1 VNCVAVRD
9 VLPERALGVA
19 SSTDAA
25 SIDRH
30 LATCAACRKEARDLE
45 GAASTMAFA
54 LAPAEPPA
62 ELGDRVIGG
71 MRAVVGW
78 SSLGSGQ
85 PRTPSRRRT
94 RRTTALVLAA
104 SLLIGGLGWVATAA
118 RAPRAD
124 QASTIGTQREGALDA
139 FRKLIRRSEF
149 SDPGTEVRLGLLGA
163 ANGGSATGSAITILA
178 PSQDDRVLVLLSG
191 LPAGTRR
198 LPYRVTLVGERNR
211 HLFVGGFDVLDVSGG
226 ATVARIFRRDLSVF
240 SRIVVRDRSDRIV
253 LSGTLDAGAP
263 VASPGP

>member
-1 VNCVAVRD
+1 MNCVAVRD

-30 LATCAACRKEARDLE
+30 LVTCAACRKEARDLE

-54 LAPAEPPA
+54 LAPADPPS
-62 ELGDRVIGG
+62 ELADRVLGG
-71 MRAVVGW
+71 LRAVVG
-78 SSLGSGQ
+78 SSYGPGQ
-85 PRTPSRRRT
+85 PRTASRRRT

-104 SLLIGGLGWVATAA
+104 SLLVGGLGWVATAS
-118 RAPRAD
+118 RAPRGD
-124 QASTIGTQREGALDA
+124 QASAIERQREDALDA

-198 LPYRVTLVGERNR
+198 LPYRVTLVGDRDR
-211 HLFVGGFDVLDVSGG
+211 HLFVGGVDVLDVSGG

-253 LSGTLDAGAP
+253 VSGTLDAGAP